1 MRYVKFKDL
10 KPGDTVARNLYSI
23 DNKILVAKNVALD
36 SFTINKLGILN
47 FKGIYIHDELTKDII
62 IADLIEE
69 KMKASIINDLEQLE
83 TLLIKLGK
91 IHLDAL
97 NQQNKNYTSSK
108 DFINTNSSI
117 IECIDSIIENSKR
130 LAQSIF
136 YNREVSFDLFDLQGE
151 GDNIFSNSI
160 AATELTLLVGK
171 KMNMKIDELESLA
184 FETVFHDLGK
194 LATNVEVLRG
204 INLNKHFIKLLNI
217 DVNELIKDRR
227 KHHSFYSYS
236 IASMNPK
243 IDASSRNSILYHSE
257 RNDGNGPLQKSTE
270 IIPIHSKLIS
280 VADEYVDVISGKY
293 IDYKEGKKI
302 TAYCSPQEAREKLMT
317 LLGTKFDE
325 GILQLFLNLI
335 PPYPKGT
342 TVLLS
347 NGLYG
352 VVKENHPGGQ
362 ISRPIIILENGK
374 EIDLANHFNITVS
387 DSLIKDDLDLNS
399 KKI

>member
-1 MRYVKFKDL
+1 MRYVKIKDL
-10 KPGDTVARNLYSI
+10 KPGYTVARNLYSM

-36 SFTINKLGILN
+36 SFNINKLDILN

-69 KMKASIINDLEQLE
+69 TMKASIINDLKQLE
-83 TLLIKLGK
+83 TLLIKFGK
-91 IHLDAL
+91 IHFDAY

-117 IECIDSIIENSKR
+117 IKCIDSIISNSKK

-136 YNREVSFDLFDLQGE
+136 YNKEFSFDLFDLQGE
-151 GDNIFSNSI
+151 GDNVFTNSI
-160 AATELTLLVGK
+160 AATELALLVGK
-171 KMNMKIDELESLA
+171 KMNMKIDELEELA
-184 FETVFHDLGK
+184 FETIFHDFGK
-194 LATNVEVLRG
+194 LATNEDVLRG
-204 INLNKHFIKLLNI
+204 ISINRHSIELLHIDAMELLN
-217 DVNELIKDRR
+217 DRR
-227 KHHSFYSYS
+227 KYHSFYSFS

-243 IDASSRNSILYHSE
+243 ISSSSKNIILYHSE
-257 RNDGNGPLQKSTE
+257 RNDGNGPFQKNTDS
-270 IIPIHSKLIS
+270 IPIHSKLIS

-347 NGLYG
+347 NGSYG
-352 VVKENHPGGQ
+352 VVKENHTGGQ

-374 EIDLANHFNITVS
+374 EIDLASHLNVTVS
-387 DSLIKDDLDLNS
+387 DSLIKEDLDIKS